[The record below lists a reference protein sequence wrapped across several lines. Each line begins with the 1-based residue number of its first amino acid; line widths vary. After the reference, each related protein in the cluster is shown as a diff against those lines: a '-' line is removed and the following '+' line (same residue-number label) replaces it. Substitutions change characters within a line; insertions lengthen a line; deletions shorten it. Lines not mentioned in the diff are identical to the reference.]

1 MLKRVVASRHSAKA
15 FDTARCEVPE
25 AVLAE
30 VLAVTLVRGG
40 WMGGGALCILVCPTY
55 RAATLNCFP

>member
-15 FDTARCEVPE
+15 FDTGRCEVPE

-30 VLAVTLVRGG
+30 VLAMTLVRFWFCVWVGFI
-40 WMGGGALCILVCPTY
+40 MGGGGA
-55 RAATLNCFP
+55 AATLNCFP